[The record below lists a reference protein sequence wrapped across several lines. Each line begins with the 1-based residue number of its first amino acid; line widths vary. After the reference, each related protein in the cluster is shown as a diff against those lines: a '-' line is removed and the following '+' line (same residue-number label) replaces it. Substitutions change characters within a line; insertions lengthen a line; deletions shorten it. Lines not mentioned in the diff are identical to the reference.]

1 MRLVDGETELE
12 GRVEVC
18 LEGLWGNICDER
30 WRAQENGLVVC
41 RQVGINATGQREYPL
56 LYFRYKAIG

>member
-41 RQVGINATGQREYPL
+41 RQVGINATGQREYPVL
-56 LYFRYKAIG
+56 